1 MQYLIFLSPGPF
13 YRLPFPTRGPSIFFM
28 DTKSF
33 YATVHGRVQGV
44 AFRHYT
50 RLTANRLSLSGWVR
64 NLPSGA
70 VEILAEGPE
79 KPLEDLAIWIH
90 QGPDFARVDQV
101 RIEWRK
107 PVGQKGPFEVR
118 F

>member
-1 MQYLIFLSPGPF
+1 M
-13 YRLPFPTRGPSIFFM
+13 T
-28 DTKSF
+28 TKSF
-33 YATVHGRVQGV
+33 YATVHCRVQGV

-64 NLPSGA
+64 NLPNGT
-70 VEILAEGPE
+70 VEMLAEGPE
-79 KPLEDLAIWIH
+79 EQLEELATWIH
-90 QGPDFARVDQV
+90 RGPDFAQVDRV

-107 PVGQKGPFEVR
+107 PVGGSGPFEVR